1 LSAGHFDIVF
11 DKLNHKNNNGLFTVQ
26 QERYEM
32 SGKTNL
38 LLVIAVLSFTVSAQH
53 AEVPLVEVEKAVM
66 AENEVPRKY
75 SGSIVAVESTDIVPR
90 VTGTLLKTHFK
101 EGDSVKKG
109 ALLYELENTT
119 YVARVDGLKAQ
130 KKALEAALVFADKEF
145 RRSDTMLKSK
155 ASSVADHD
163 RALFEIDA
171 AKAKIKEIEA
181 SLIDAETTLS
191 YTKIYA
197 PIDGVIGKSLYSN
210 GNLITPQT
218 GKMTNITMYAPIYVR
233 FSISEVVLR
242 RDFGGL
248 KGIRENTLVRL
259 QLADKTLAKETAS
272 VAWVDNQIHA
282 STNTIT
288 LWAVFQNKNQELIP
302 GGFATVLLINKNSQK
317 KPAVRP
323 SALLT
328 GKDGYSVYVIGK
340 DGRVMERRVKI
351 GRTTPDGFQIITS
364 GLTGDELIVVDGT
377 HKIKPGDKPA
387 LKQNMR

>member
-1 LSAGHFDIVF
+1 MFCKAISVVAV
-11 DKLNHKNNNGLFTVQ
+11 V
-26 QERYEM
+26 
-32 SGKTNL
+32 S
-38 LLVIAVLSFTVSAQH
+38 LVTAVSARQTE
-53 AEVPLVEVEKAVM
+53 APLVEVEKAVM

-75 SGSIVAVESTDIVPR
+75 SGSIIAVESTDIVPR
-90 VTGTLLKTHFK
+90 VTGILLKTHFK
-101 EGDSVKKG
+101 EGDTVKKG
-109 ALLYELENTT
+109 ALLYELEDTA
-119 YVARVDGLKAQ
+119 YAARVDGLKAQ
-130 KKALEAALVFADKEF
+130 KKALEAALIYADKEF
-145 RRSDTMLKSK
+145 RRSDTLLKSQ
-155 ASSVADHD
+155 ASSVAAHD

-171 AKAKIKEIEA
+171 AKAKIKEVEA
-181 SLIDAETTLS
+181 SLVDAETTLS

-197 PIDGVIGKSLYSN
+197 PIDGVIGKSLFSN

-259 QLADKTLAKETAS
+259 QLADRTIAKETAAVS
-272 VAWVDNQIHA
+272 WVDNQIHA

-288 LWAVFQNKNQELIP
+288 LWAVFQNKDRELIP
-302 GGFATVLLINKNSQK
+302 GGFATVLLVNKNSRK

-340 DGRVMERRVKI
+340 DGSVMERRVKI
-351 GRTTPDGFQIITS
+351 GRTTQDGLQIITA

-377 HKIKPGDKPA
+377 HKIKPGDKPE
-387 LKQNMR
+387 LKRTKR

>member
-1 LSAGHFDIVF
+1 
-11 DKLNHKNNNGLFTVQ
+11 
-26 QERYEM
+26 M